1 MESFW
6 DAEILSQQ
14 RSPYLPFL
22 SGKYEVTPGLKP
34 LPAVQG
40 LSVDDEACIFQ
51 FDDFFEI
58 YARNKQL
65 CRRENLQKYILTH
78 QLPVETEQEVVA
90 FCVHRLLQE
99 HPHLF
104 ELKPHPAG
112 FLLVCRHTQQ
122 KFILSPQYKL
132 ISHLSFYSNL
142 WDALADQIQ
151 EDVAIWQLAE
161 HTDYLA
167 AIHLCAPNYWSPA
180 EKIGRPFSEVHLP
193 VAGMENLR
201 KQYRP
206 MLEAIVRKGS
216 FVRFAWGLTTDC
228 RLNHHPEPPPSF
240 DVNEWAGRQFDP
252 QNPTLF
258 VRVERQ
264 TLTGFPAVNALMF
277 TIRTYFQP
285 VGQLDSEARLAL
297 RTAIATMSEESL
309 VYKGLRDS
317 KDAILAWMEG
327 A

>member
-6 DAEILSQQ
+6 DAELLSQQ

-34 LPAVQG
+34 LPVEQG

-51 FDDFFEI
+51 FDDFFEV
-58 YARNKQL
+58 YARNKRL
-65 CRRENLQKYILTH
+65 CRRENPQKYILTER
-78 QLPVETEQEVVA
+78 LPVETEQTIVA
-90 FCVHRLLQE
+90 FCVNRLVRE

-112 FLLVCRHTQQ
+112 YLLYCRQTQQ
-122 KFILSPQYKL
+122 KFILSPKYKL

-151 EDVAIWQLAE
+151 EDMAIWQLTE
-161 HTDYLA
+161 YDDYLA

-180 EKIGRPFSEVHLP
+180 EKIGQPFSTVHLP
-193 VAGMENLR
+193 VAGMETLR

-228 RLNHHPEPPPSF
+228 RLNHHPEPSPMV
-240 DVNEWAGRQFDP
+240 DADEWAGRQFDP
-252 QNPTLF
+252 QNPALF

-264 TLTGFPAVNALMF
+264 TLTGFPDVNALMF

-285 VGQLDSEARLAL
+285 VAQLDPEARQGLQA
-297 RTAIATMSEESL
+297 AIATMSEESL
-309 VYKGLRDS
+309 VYKGLSES
-317 KDAILAWMEG
+317 KDIILAWMKKV
-327 A
+327 